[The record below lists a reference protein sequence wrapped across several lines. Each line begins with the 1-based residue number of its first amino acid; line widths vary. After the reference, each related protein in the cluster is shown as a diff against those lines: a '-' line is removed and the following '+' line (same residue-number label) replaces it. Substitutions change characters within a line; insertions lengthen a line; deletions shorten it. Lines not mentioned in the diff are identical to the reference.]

1 MRATSLFFAFLCGCL
16 ILGALLTY
24 PLVLSGWFAIEPARI
39 MSRLTQ
45 VFILLGAWPFLRW
58 CGVSDRVSLGYGVQ
72 RRCFLR
78 ALGLGW
84 LMGVALLLVP
94 ALVLVQT
101 AVLVPSPLVTW
112 DQIARKAVQALAAGL
127 LIAWLEETFFRGALW
142 SAIRRHG
149 GWVPAAVG
157 SAVLYAI
164 VHFMKPAGL
173 PAGMAFDWS
182 GAFTMFTQ
190 VFVAGLDWQDLD
202 SAATLFL
209 AGLLLALVRERTG
222 HIGWCIGLHAGWV
235 WVIQITRKVT
245 DPNPESPLAFL
256 VGSYDSFLG
265 WLVLAW
271 IALVVVAYWRWGGT
285 QPFQI
290 WPKTQP

>member
-16 ILGALLTY
+16 VLGALLTY
-24 PLVLSGWFAIEPARI
+24 PLVLTGWFDIEPARI

-45 VFILLGAWPFLRW
+45 VFILLGAWSFLRW
-58 CGVSDRVSLGYGVQ
+58 CGTSDRVSLGYGVQ
-72 RRCFLR
+72 RRAFLR

-84 LMGVALLLVP
+84 LVGVALLLVP
-94 ALVLVQT
+94 ALVLVLT

-112 DQIARKAVQALAAGL
+112 DQIARKALQALAAGL

-142 SAIRRHG
+142 SAIRRQG
-149 GWVPAAVG
+149 GWLSAAVG
-157 SAVLYAI
+157 SAALYAV

-182 GAFTMFTQ
+182 GAFTMFIQ

-235 WVIQITRKVT
+235 WVIQTTRKAT

-271 IALVVVAYWRWGGT
+271 IALVVVVYWRWGGT
-285 QPFQI
+285 QP
-290 WPKTQP
+290 